1 MGPLDILLHLLSFA
15 APALAVAGL
24 VALAARFFMPRRAGL
39 SAWWVPFALNSAA
52 GVAVLTAGLWHYGV
66 DGKMATYAALVAGV
80 ALCQWVCSRSW
91 QA

>member
-1 MGPLDILLHLLSFA
+1 MGPLDILLHLLSFV

-39 SAWWVPFALNSAA
+39 PAWWLQFALNSAA

-66 DGKMATYAALVAGV
+66 DGKMATYAALAAGV